1 MLKLQANN
9 MDISELSSYSYD
21 ECKDLF
27 SQIKYCIDDKNMVN
41 ALSQIIEKKKIEKYP
56 ELLKPTYYPEIDSLN
71 IPDAEKI
78 RLDKAARWNAKCY
91 IKKHNIEYLA
101 YPLAIEKYPLS
112 IEDLELLNSIGI
124 VEKKYD
130 FRCKNCDAS
139 CGVIS
144 ESDLKKYKRYWKLLE
159 LKEQNT
165 ITDEQLNEL
174 NLLGKDGF
182 YGIYLYC
189 IGEEDKC
196 EDIEITNEKEL
207 SDYMQNVEVVYRIVK
222 EPDLAYEKL

>member
-9 MDISELSSYSYD
+9 MDISELSSYSYE

-56 ELLKPTYYPEIDSLN
+56 ELSKPIYYPEIDSLN

-78 RLDKAARWNAKCY
+78 RLDKAARWNARRY
-91 IKKHNIEYLA
+91 IKKHNIEYLT
-101 YPLAIEKYPLS
+101 YPLS

-124 VEKKYD
+124 VEKKYN

-144 ESDLKKYKRYWKLLE
+144 ESDLEKYKRYWKLLE

-189 IGEEDKC
+189 IGEEDEC
-196 EDIEITNEKEL
+196 EDIEITNKKEL

-222 EPDLAYEKL
+222 EPDLTYEKL

>member
-9 MDISELSSYSYD
+9 MDISELSSYSYE

-56 ELLKPTYYPEIDSLN
+56 ELLKPIYYPEIDLLN
-71 IPDAEKI
+71 IADIEKI
-78 RLDKAARWNAKCY
+78 RLDKAARWNSRCY
-91 IKKHNIEYLA
+91 IKEYNIKNL
-101 YPLAIEKYPLS
+101 IHPLS
-112 IEDLELLNSIGI
+112 IGDLELLKSIGI
-124 VEKKYD
+124 VEKKYN

-144 ESDLKKYKRYWKLLE
+144 ESDLEKYKRYWKLLE

-189 IGEEDKC
+189 IEEDEC